1 MYTTPFAFGF
11 PKLPPEMVHFGR
23 TDGKSASSFDALADY

>member
-11 PKLPPEMVHFGR
+11 PKLPEMVHFGR